1 MKYIWQTTRRSAPL
15 LPAVLLMITATATP
29 MAAQADPIG
38 QLVNLIMNKVLD
50 DADKEAEEDKNH
62 YRSNLPSANRTI
74 PKESKQGTL
83 SPPANARDIK
93 INGDDYQ
100 LAFNSRIR
108 DEGNR
113 LVQTGAIRQSKR
125 VRYTLNTQEQVDKIW
140 LLAPNEK

>member
-1 MKYIWQTTRRSAPL
+1 MKYIRRNAPL
-15 LPAVLLMITATATP
+15 LLSVLLMIAATATP
-29 MAAQADPIG
+29 MAAQADPVG
-38 QLVNLIMNKVLD
+38 QLVNMIMNKLLN
-50 DADKEAEEDKNH
+50 DADRKAEEEKNH
-62 YRSNLPSANRTI
+62 YQSSLPSSNRAI
-74 PKESKQGTL
+74 PKDSKEGTL
-83 SPPANARDIK
+83 SPPGNARDIK

-113 LVQTGAIRQSKR
+113 LVQTGTIHQSKR